1 LKTLVVAAYPEAI
14 KAVGAGK
21 AQATIVDELPADYHI
36 SRCVLSD
43 TVVQAGQLPDDGV
56 MTLPVRKDDTVLLGT
71 LNQGMASIDDAEML
85 AIRDTWMSR

>member
-1 LKTLVVAAYPEAI
+1 VRTRSRVRRGAARRPH
-14 KAVGAGK
+14 GK
-21 AQATIVDELPADYHI
+21 DI
-36 SRCVLSD
+36 SRFGLSD
-43 TVVQAGQLPDDGV
+43 SVVQAGQPPDDGV